1 MILDFKGLQLNDVSP
16 IYQQIIKYVK
26 INIVLGN
33 VTNED
38 ELPSRRLLSAILGV
52 NPNTVQKAYRIME
65 EEGYVE
71 SYAGSKSILKLQDSL
86 VVKIQKELLKMEAGQ
101 YIAEMKRL
109 KLNKKQAKDLL
120 DYYWGDNN
128 GE

>member
-86 VVKIQKELLKMEAGQ
+86 VVKIQKELLRMEAEQ

-120 DYYWGDNN
+120 DYYWGDND

>member
-52 NPNTVQKAYRIME
+52 NPNTVQKAYRMME

-71 SYAGSKSILKLQDSL
+71 SYAGSKSLLKLQDSL
-86 VVKIQKELLKMEAGQ
+86 VVTIQKELLKMEAER
-101 YIAEMKRL
+101 YISEMKHL
-109 KLNKKQAKDLL
+109 KLNKEQAKDLL
-120 DYYWGDNN
+120 DYYWGDND